1 MFHSS
6 VVHQNLDKFDGLFH
20 FSLLV
25 KNGTLRVDNLNM
37 EHALLNKLSRTIA
50 KNRRSYYDTNK
61 SFLIMIQVL
70 VRLHVCWFVCTFIL
84 PTRFDMVPFTFS
96 SIVATTPFC
105 CYLVYYKKRRDGWW
119 WFFTIIVEFCE
130 GTKLVC
136 TSVAASRSW
145 ASSSSS
151 SSSATPGGIA
161 KYEER
166 KYDHTKSSTIE
177 EIQKHTR
184 G

>member
-1 MFHSS
+1 MEDFISQAISS
-6 VVHQNLDKFDGLFH
+6 TSLVEEAGVLDFVV
-20 FSLLV
+20 
-25 KNGTLRVDNLNM
+25 
-37 EHALLNKLSRTIA
+37 
-50 KNRRSYYDTNK
+50 
-61 SFLIMIQVL
+61 
-70 VRLHVCWFVCTFIL
+70 
-84 PTRFDMVPFTFS
+84 MVEK
-96 SIVATTPFC
+96 
-105 CYLVYYKKRRDGWW
+105 Y
-119 WFFTIIVEFCE
+119 CE
-130 GTKLVC
+130 ETKLVC

-145 ASSSSS
+145 ASSSS